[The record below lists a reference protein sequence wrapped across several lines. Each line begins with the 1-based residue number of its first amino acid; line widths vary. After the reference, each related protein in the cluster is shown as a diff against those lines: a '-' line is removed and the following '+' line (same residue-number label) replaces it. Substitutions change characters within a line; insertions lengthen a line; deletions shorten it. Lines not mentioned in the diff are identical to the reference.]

1 MRTENEEQAEV
12 FNAFFTSVFKSQI
25 ICPGGTLL
33 SGLKILDGE
42 QNDPPPLS
50 LPPVIQ
56 EEMVRDLLIYHL
68 KEELVLFI
76 VFIDDLDEGVECT
89 L

>member
-12 FNAFFTSVFKSQI
+12 FNAFFISVFKSQI

-42 QNDPPPLS
+42 QNDPPPPS
-50 LPPVIQ
+50 PFLP
-56 EEMVRDLLIYHL
+56 
-68 KEELVLFI
+68 
-76 VFIDDLDEGVECT
+76 
-89 L
+89 